1 MGVAPVTNRTPAR
14 IATVITDIS
23 HRAFLAGMH
32 DAFLVAAGV
41 ALAGAVIALI
51 TKRGTGTAA
60 AHPAHSTPCSLNT
73 PAH

>member
-1 MGVAPVTNRTPAR
+1 MTAASTRGRRSVAGSTPAQ

-41 ALAGAVIALI
+41 ALAGALIALI
-51 TKRGTGTAA
+51 TKRGNGAAA
-60 AHPAHSTPCSLNT
+60 AHPAH
-73 PAH
+73 